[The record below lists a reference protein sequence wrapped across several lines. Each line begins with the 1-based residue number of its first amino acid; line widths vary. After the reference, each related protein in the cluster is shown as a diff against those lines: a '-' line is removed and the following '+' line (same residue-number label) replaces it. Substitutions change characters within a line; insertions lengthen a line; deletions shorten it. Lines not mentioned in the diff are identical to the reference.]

1 MPAILT
7 FLAVFNFNVSM
18 LNYWY
23 TKAPLTAVPSWNTV
37 YGYLSIIGILP
48 SFILVPLGLI
58 SMILPVLLTPVLL
71 SLDTLGVVFGFVYLL
86 HDPSESKLIT
96 L

>member
-23 TKAPLTAVPSWNTV
+23 TKAALTAVPSWNTV

-48 SFILVPLGLI
+48 SFILVPLGII
-58 SMILPVLLTPVLL
+58 SMILPALLTPVWL
-71 SLDTLGVVFGFVYLL
+71 SLDILIAFIYVAFRVIF
-86 HDPSESKLIT
+86 PSSMGTVL
-96 L
+96 